1 VVRGREV
8 MVRDCGGSCWRGE
21 RKMERPAF
29 RGASSGGILR
39 YLDQDFSRCYRL
51 GCFGQCEKL

>member
-1 VVRGREV
+1 
-8 MVRDCGGSCWRGE
+8 MRDCGGSCWRGE